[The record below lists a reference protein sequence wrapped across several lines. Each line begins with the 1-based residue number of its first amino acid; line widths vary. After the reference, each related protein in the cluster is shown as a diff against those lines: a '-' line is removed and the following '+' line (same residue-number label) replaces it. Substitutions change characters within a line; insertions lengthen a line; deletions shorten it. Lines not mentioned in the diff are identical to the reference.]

1 MTVHFM
7 VCNTRFVTSGQWH
20 YVFEYLLTVTNL
32 TLYQEHNQETIM
44 SEKGLTTIALKKIN
58 RSKIYQYIYRSK
70 LTSKL
75 QIVQDLQMG
84 LSTVSQNLNLLENEG
99 LIEKNGYFDSTGGRK
114 ANAIQI
120 VSDFRISIGVGILKN
135 MFHITAIDLYG
146 NTVYTDTI
154 PLTYS
159 NTAAYYQQIT
169 DKVKDFIDK
178 NQYPE
183 NKILGVSIATQGITS
198 PDNTT
203 VIYGNIMNNTGMR
216 LKDFSRH
223 LPYPCHLEH
232 DSKSAAFLEL
242 WNHPELDSA
251 VVLLLNRNLG
261 GAIITNHQIHQG
273 RSMHSGTIEHICVN
287 PDGPL
292 CYCGNRGCL
301 ETYCSANSLE
311 QASGM
316 TIKEFFP
323 LLREKKSPQLIQIWE
338 DYLKHLAFAMK
349 NLNLVIDA
357 PIIIS
362 GYLAPYFTEDDTD
375 YLLRQINSMTPFEL
389 KEEQILVGTHGQYT
403 PAIGAALFYVKEFIQ
418 SV

>member
-1 MTVHFM
+1 
-7 VCNTRFVTSGQWH
+7 
-20 YVFEYLLTVTNL
+20 
-32 TLYQEHNQETIM
+32 M

-169 DKVKDFIDK
+169 DKVKDFIEK

-183 NKILGVSIATQGITS
+183 DKILGVSIATQGITS

-251 VVLLLNRNLG
+251 VVFLLNRNLG

-273 RSMHSGTIEHICVN
+273 CSMHSGTIEHICVN

-403 PAIGAALFYVKEFIQ
+403 PAIGAALFYVKEFIH

>member
-1 MTVHFM
+1 
-7 VCNTRFVTSGQWH
+7 
-20 YVFEYLLTVTNL
+20 
-32 TLYQEHNQETIM
+32 M

-135 MFHITAIDLYG
+135 IFHITAIDLYG

-216 LKDFSRH
+216 LKDFSKH

-273 RSMHSGTIEHICVN
+273 RSMHSGTIEHICIN

-362 GYLAPYFTEDDTD
+362 GYLAPYFTEEDTD
-375 YLLRQINSMTPFEL
+375 YLLEQINSMTPFEL
-389 KEEQILVGTHGQYT
+389 EEEQLLVGTHGQYT

>member
-1 MTVHFM
+1 
-7 VCNTRFVTSGQWH
+7 
-20 YVFEYLLTVTNL
+20 
-32 TLYQEHNQETIM
+32 M

-273 RSMHSGTIEHICVN
+273 RSMHSGTIEHICIN

-301 ETYCSANSLE
+301 ETYCSANYLE

-316 TIKEFFP
+316 AIKEFFP

>member
-1 MTVHFM
+1 
-7 VCNTRFVTSGQWH
+7 
-20 YVFEYLLTVTNL
+20 
-32 TLYQEHNQETIM
+32 M

-169 DKVKDFIDK
+169 DKVKDFIEK

-183 NKILGVSIATQGITS
+183 DKILGVSIATQGITS

-251 VVLLLNRNLG
+251 VVILLNRNLG

-273 RSMHSGTIEHICVN
+273 CSMHSGTIEHICVN

-403 PAIGAALFYVKEFIQ
+403 PAIGAALFYVEEFIH

>member
-1 MTVHFM
+1 
-7 VCNTRFVTSGQWH
+7 
-20 YVFEYLLTVTNL
+20 
-32 TLYQEHNQETIM
+32 M

-169 DKVKDFIDK
+169 DKVKDFIEK

-183 NKILGVSIATQGITS
+183 DKILGVSIATQGITS

-216 LKDFSRH
+216 RKDFSRH

-273 RSMHSGTIEHICVN
+273 CSMHSGTIEHICVN

-362 GYLAPYFTEDDTD
+362 GYLAPYFTEEDTD
-375 YLLRQINSMTPFEL
+375 YLLEQINSMTPFEL
-389 KEEQILVGTHGQYT
+389 EKEQLLVGTHGQYT
-403 PAIGAALFYVKEFIQ
+403 PAIGAALFYGKEFIH

>member
-1 MTVHFM
+1 
-7 VCNTRFVTSGQWH
+7 
-20 YVFEYLLTVTNL
+20 
-32 TLYQEHNQETIM
+32 M

-154 PLTYS
+154 PL
-159 NTAAYYQQIT
+159 NTAAYYQQLT
-169 DKVKDFIDK
+169 DKVKDFIEK

-183 NKILGVSIATQGITS
+183 DKILGVSIATQGITS

-251 VVLLLNRNLG
+251 VVFLLNRNLG

-375 YLLRQINSMTPFEL
+375 YLLRQINSMTPFEP

-403 PAIGAALFYVKEFIQ
+403 PAIGTALFYVKEFIQ

>member
-1 MTVHFM
+1 
-7 VCNTRFVTSGQWH
+7 
-20 YVFEYLLTVTNL
+20 
-32 TLYQEHNQETIM
+32 M

-159 NTAAYYQQIT
+159 NTAAYYQQLT
-169 DKVKDFIDK
+169 DKVKDFIEK

-183 NKILGVSIATQGITS
+183 DKILGVSIATQGITS

>member
-1 MTVHFM
+1 
-7 VCNTRFVTSGQWH
+7 
-20 YVFEYLLTVTNL
+20 
-32 TLYQEHNQETIM
+32 M

-135 MFHITAIDLYG
+135 MFHITANDLYG

-362 GYLAPYFTEDDTD
+362 GYLAPYFTEEDTD
-375 YLLRQINSMTPFEL
+375 YLLEQINSMTPFEL
-389 KEEQILVGTHGQYT
+389 EKEQLLVGTHGQYT
-403 PAIGAALFYVKEFIQ
+403 PAIGAALFYVKEFIH

>member
-1 MTVHFM
+1 
-7 VCNTRFVTSGQWH
+7 
-20 YVFEYLLTVTNL
+20 
-32 TLYQEHNQETIM
+32 M

-169 DKVKDFIDK
+169 DKVKDFIEK

-183 NKILGVSIATQGITS
+183 DKIFGVSIATQGITS

-251 VVLLLNRNLG
+251 VVFLLNRNLG

-273 RSMHSGTIEHICVN
+273 CSMHSGTIEHICVN

>member
-1 MTVHFM
+1 
-7 VCNTRFVTSGQWH
+7 
-20 YVFEYLLTVTNL
+20 
-32 TLYQEHNQETIM
+32 M

-146 NTVYTDTI
+146 NTICTDTI

-159 NTAAYYQQIT
+159 NTAAYYQQLT
-169 DKVKDFIDK
+169 DKVKDFIEK

-183 NKILGVSIATQGITS
+183 DKILGVSIATQGITS

-316 TIKEFFP
+316 AVKEFFP

>member
-1 MTVHFM
+1 
-7 VCNTRFVTSGQWH
+7 
-20 YVFEYLLTVTNL
+20 
-32 TLYQEHNQETIM
+32 M

-216 LKDFSRH
+216 LKDFSKH

-251 VVLLLNRNLG
+251 VVFLLNRNLG

-273 RSMHSGTIEHICVN
+273 RSMHSGTIEHICIN

>member
-1 MTVHFM
+1 
-7 VCNTRFVTSGQWH
+7 
-20 YVFEYLLTVTNL
+20 
-32 TLYQEHNQETIM
+32 M

-169 DKVKDFIDK
+169 DKVKDFIEK

-183 NKILGVSIATQGITS
+183 DKILGVSIATQGITS

-251 VVLLLNRNLG
+251 VVFLLNRNLG

-273 RSMHSGTIEHICVN
+273 CSMHSGTIEHICVN

-349 NLNLVIDA
+349 NLNLIIDA

-389 KEEQILVGTHGQYT
+389 KEEQILVGTHE
-403 PAIGAALFYVKEFIQ
+403 IGRAHV
-418 SV
+418 